1 MPLFIASA
9 RAARLALV
17 ASLILPGIA
26 LWSAEIPAFPGAEGF
41 GSRTP
46 GGRGG
51 KVIIVGNLNDA
62 GPGSFRAACEASGPR
77 IVVFRVS
84 GLIDLKTP
92 LRVREPFL
100 TIAGQTAPGD
110 GICLRGRALEIA
122 THDVVVRHL
131 RSRPGDILGVE
142 TDALSIGGQSRNV
155 VIDHCSASWA
165 IDENL
170 SPSGAIAEVSVSWC
184 IVAESLNQSVHSKGA
199 HGYGSLLRAIG
210 GVSMHHNLW
219 AHNHGRNPR
228 LGDNYGLLPF
238 PTLDIRNNVMYD
250 YQGLSVVGDTL
261 GVNYIGNYLKP
272 GPSTGPHDGRFSPTD
287 ATKASFFFQG
297 NVVEGRPEETRQPE
311 RLFSRME
318 VSGRRLIEL
327 LSGPLEVA
335 PVRTVS
341 AAEALRLVLEGAGA
355 TLPLRDAVDRRIVA
369 QCRSGSGAII
379 DSQFEV
385 GGWPEYKTARPP
397 LDSDRDGMPDAW
409 ERAHGLN
416 PNNAADAAADRDGD
430 GYTNLEEYINS
441 LTIPPPRPARRAK
454 M

>member
-1 MPLFIASA
+1 MPTFIASA
-9 RAARLALV
+9 RAARFARF
-17 ASLILPGIA
+17 SPLIFMAACVG
-26 LWSAEIPAFPGAEGF
+26 SAEVPAFPGAEGF

-62 GPGSFRAACEASGPR
+62 GPGSFRAACEAGGPR

-92 LRVREPFL
+92 IRVQEPFL

-131 RSRPGDILGVE
+131 RSRPGDIQGVE

-155 VIDHCSASWA
+155 VIDHCSVSWA

-170 SPSGAIAEVSVSWC
+170 SPSGAIAEVTVSWC
-184 IVAESLNQSVHSKGA
+184 IIAESLNQSVHSKGA
-199 HGYGSLLRAIG
+199 HGYGSLLRAAG

-228 LGDNYGLLPF
+228 LGDNYGRPPF
-238 PTLDIRNNVMYD
+238 PTLDIRNNVMYN

-272 GPSTGPHDGRFSPTD
+272 GPSTGPKDGRLSPTD
-287 ATKASFFFQG
+287 LTTARFFFQG
-297 NVVEGRPEETRQPE
+297 NVIEGRPEETRQPE

-318 VSGRRLIEL
+318 ANGRRLVEL

-341 AAEALRLVLEGAGA
+341 AAEALRLVLDGAGA
-355 TLPLRDAVDRRIVA
+355 TLPARDAVDRRIVA
-369 QCRSGSGAII
+369 DCRAGTGAII
-379 DSQFEV
+379 DSQWEV
-385 GGWPEYKTARPP
+385 GGWPEYRTARPP

-409 ERAHGLN
+409 ERAHGLD
-416 PNNAADAAADRDGD
+416 PNNPADAAADRDGD
-430 GYTNLEEYINS
+430 GYTNLEEYINA
-441 LTIPPPRPARRAK
+441 LTIPRQRLAQRAK